1 MLSYVMQTYNYI
13 LKAILIGDTNVGKSA
28 LLRQFSHGTYQS
40 LHELTIGVELD
51 CKVLQV
57 GNKKIKLHIWD
68 TAGLERF
75 HAITRTYFKNCCI
88 IYIVFDIC
96 NRDSFENALTIWLSS
111 VKDYCHSKCT
121 FILIGNKCDLE
132 YQRQVTNI
140 EISNRINGKNISYI
154 EVSSKTALNVE
165 YAFTSTVKEVLQKI
179 PSLSHKEC
187 HEMGIIPGGN
197 TKPIDVPPSPPP
209 SCCIIN

>member
-1 MLSYVMQTYNYI
+1 MQTYNY
-13 LKAILIGDTNVGKSA
+13 LFKSILIGDSNVGKSA
-28 LLRQFSHGTYQS
+28 LLRQFSHGQYNS

-51 CKVLQV
+51 YKVL
-57 GNKKIKLHIWD
+57 NIKDKEIKLHIWD

-96 NRDSFENALTIWLSS
+96 KRESFENAITIWLTS
-111 VKDYCHSKCT
+111 VKNHCHPKCT
-121 FILIGNKCDLE
+121 FVLVGNKCDLK

-140 EISNRINGKNISYI
+140 EVLNKIRGMDMTYI

-165 YAFTSTVKEVLQKI
+165 YTFISSVKDVLQKI
-179 PSLSHKEC
+179 PSLSDKERK
-187 HEMGIIPGGN
+187 ELGIVQGENEKLNGIH
-197 TKPIDVPPSPPP
+197 PSDLHGPSP
-209 SCCIIN
+209 SCCVIH